1 MEIVIVADNEAEYV
15 KLSVKSIRMFADIEE
30 LSVIVVDNGSKDGL
44 GEWAR
49 TQADITYVYM
59 DEGRMPYGRAVNQV
73 REALRLQGDML
84 LMRAC
89 FMMTPHCLFSMLQ
102 TLHENADT
110 GAVGPVSNGLA
121 HSQKKEGF
129 ADYEEA
135 VKGIQCFEG
144 RPGKKVAGLYHGAVL
159 FRQEALEQVGA
170 FDEELLSEAY
180 VIRDYCFRMIEGG
193 WRLKVSSGSFLWSLR
208 GMEQENRNAFE
219 EGILKKKWGMHYF
232 HTKPNERVVEML
244 QEDTK
249 KAIQVLEIGCDCGAT
264 LLEVQNR
271 YPNAVTYGT
280 EINVKAARIASRFSK
295 VIVNNIEEE
304 NLPYEAAVFD
314 YIILGDVL
322 EHLHDP
328 LRTIRYCRRFLKSG
342 GCIIASIP
350 NVMHISVMQKLLN
363 GDFTYTDDG
372 LLDKTHI
379 HLFTLNEIVK
389 MFQAGGYAIRE
400 MEAIGLPVSDAQ
412 NEVIDKLLRCGGKA
426 GRQMYEAFQYVVCA
440 QKEEQEDMQNV

>member
-144 RPGKKVAGLYHGAVL
+144 RPGKKVAG
-159 FRQEALEQVGA
+159 
-170 FDEELLSEAY
+170 S
-180 VIRDYCFRMIEGG
+180 
-193 WRLKVSSGSFLWSLR
+193 
-208 GMEQENRNAFE
+208 
-219 EGILKKKWGMHYF
+219 
-232 HTKPNERVVEML
+232 
-244 QEDTK
+244 
-249 KAIQVLEIGCDCGAT
+249 IG
-264 LLEVQNR
+264 
-271 YPNAVTYGT
+271 
-280 EINVKAARIASRFSK
+280 
-295 VIVNNIEEE
+295 
-304 NLPYEAAVFD
+304 
-314 YIILGDVL
+314 
-322 EHLHDP
+322 
-328 LRTIRYCRRFLKSG
+328 
-342 GCIIASIP
+342 
-350 NVMHISVMQKLLN
+350 
-363 GDFTYTDDG
+363 
-372 LLDKTHI
+372 
-379 HLFTLNEIVK
+379 
-389 MFQAGGYAIRE
+389 
-400 MEAIGLPVSDAQ
+400 
-412 NEVIDKLLRCGGKA
+412 A
-426 GRQMYEAFQYVVCA
+426 GRCF
-440 QKEEQEDMQNV
+440 

>member
-1 MEIVIVADNEAEYV
+1 MEIVIVACNEAEYV
-15 KLSVKSIRMFADIEE
+15 KLAVQSLRMFADIEE
-30 LSVIVVDNGSKDGL
+30 LSVIVVDNGSDDAL
-44 GEWAR
+44 REWAGA
-49 TQADITYVYM
+49 QEDITYVYM
-59 DEGRMPYGRAVNQV
+59 DEGRMPFGRAVNQV
-73 REALRLQGDML
+73 REVLQLKSDML
-84 LMRAC
+84 VMGAR
-89 FMMTPHCLFSMLQ
+89 FMITPHCLSGMLQ
-102 TLHENADT
+102 AMQESADT

-121 HSQKKEGF
+121 NYQKKEDF

-135 VKGIQCFEG
+135 VRGMQCFE
-144 RPGKKVAGLYHGAVL
+144 RLPSKRVAGLYHGAVL
-159 FRQEALEQVGA
+159 FRKEALERLGA
-170 FDEELLSEAY
+170 FDEELVSESY
-180 VIRDYCFRMIEGG
+180 VIKDYCFRLIEGG
-193 WRLKVSSGSFLWSLR
+193 WRLKVSGNSFLWSLR
-208 GMEQENRNAFE
+208 GLEREKTSAFE
-219 EGILKKKWGMHYF
+219 EEILKKKWGMNYF
-232 HTKPNERVVEML
+232 HTKPNERLVAML

-249 KAIQVLEIGCDCGAT
+249 KALHVLEIGCDCGAT
-264 LLEVQNR
+264 LLEIQNR
-271 YPNAVTYGT
+271 YPHAVTYGT
-280 EINVKAARIASRFSK
+280 EINEKASRIASHFSE

-314 YIILGDVL
+314 YIIFGDVL

-328 LRTIRYCRRFLKSG
+328 LKTVQYCRRFLKNG
-342 GCIIASIP
+342 GCIVASIP